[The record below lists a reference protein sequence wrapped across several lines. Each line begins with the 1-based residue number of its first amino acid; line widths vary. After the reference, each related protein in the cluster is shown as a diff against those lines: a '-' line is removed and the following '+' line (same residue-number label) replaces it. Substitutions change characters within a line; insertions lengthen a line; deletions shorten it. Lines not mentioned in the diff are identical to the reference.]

1 MLHVVLSPCSLPVG
15 SARPQEGPMDAIYS
29 SFPLPSPALPPLLLV
44 PPLTHSPAT
53 LTPPLSWPAA
63 GAGSMNR

>member
-15 SARPQEGPMDAIYS
+15 SARPQEGPMDAIYT

-44 PPLTHSPAT
+44 PPLHTVQPH
-53 LTPPLSWPAA
+53 
-63 GAGSMNR
+63 